1 MVMKQSLLFLF
12 HQQFAVLAAT
22 MEELVI
28 LITVA
33 GVHPFG
39 QDLLVVQVRKIQTDR
54 KT

>member
-12 HQQFAVLAAT
+12 HQQFAVLAA

-28 LITVA
+28 LLTVA